1 MAGLLTELRRQIAK
15 NRRSNENMTG
25 AKPKSASPVRTTSL
39 QRPLETKS
47 KTKPIDKLPQGNKPM
62 YETNSNEQMNEDFK
76 SRPYGVSPYAVEEDS
91 TYVENGY
98 VPNTRAGFDYYAD
111 TAESYEGVNVGV
123 GVTPVNVAP
132 VDVAPVDVNVNVA
145 PIFEDRT
152 NKPVVSDDKDDVLL
166 LQIDEF
172 RERAKQLQEMMNQ
185 RESQAKELKSLV
197 DERQEQADSLE
208 IIVKE
213 RQEQTE
219 KVAAEVEKQLDV
231 LIAKVGAKM
240 DQIERSMK
248 QSLDQVVKGDME
260 ENRRVN
266 REQAMEMKASLEQI
280 QSHLL
285 AVKDELPLMKEE
297 LTNAKGELSEKVHT
311 ENVKCYRN
319 LQDLFKT
326 IDAKIDHL
334 DIVTDKIKRVKTSV
348 TVAILLGLINL
359 VAMAGLYLLQL
370 GIISF

>member
-1 MAGLLTELRRQIAK
+1 MERDRDYDDYIYDAQKLMSLSGKKYHKKK
-15 NRRSNENMTG
+15 NHLN
-25 AKPKSASPVRTTSL
+25 A
-39 QRPLETKS
+39 
-47 KTKPIDKLPQGNKPM
+47 
-62 YETNSNEQMNEDFK
+62 FK
-76 SRPYGVSPYAVEEDS
+76 KE
-91 TYVENGY
+91 
-98 VPNTRAGFDYYAD
+98 
-111 TAESYEGVNVGV
+111 YEG
-123 GVTPVNVAP
+123 
-132 VDVAPVDVNVNVA
+132 
-145 PIFEDRT
+145 RY
-152 NKPVVSDDKDDVLL
+152 
-166 LQIDEF
+166 EF
-172 RERAKQLQEMMNQ
+172 RLLDCA
-185 RESQAKELKSLV
+185 
-197 DERQEQADSLE
+197 DRQE
-208 IIVKE
+208 I
-213 RQEQTE
+213 
-219 KVAAEVEKQLDV
+219 LDF
-231 LIAKVGAKM
+231 LNQWIS
-240 DQIERSMK
+240 E
-248 QSLDQVVKGDME
+248 KGDME